1 MIKVRTSDAKLSLD
15 QFRQIANSAV
25 SAGVIDPFLD
35 LFSQLVFE
43 LPPQLVLGF
52 PPQLALDLLEEF
64 FFAFVAGIVEP
75 LLGGFRHRHG
85 RASFQLRSRAS
96 SNPTV
101 IVTNQPANC
110 GPNSACR
117 RRLVPVVPSQRA
129 RWPRPLQ
136 GKPDIEPISPND
148 PNLT

>member
-1 MIKVRTSDAKLSLD
+1 MIKVGTSDAKLRLD
-15 QFRQIANSAV
+15 HFRQIANSLLAV

-52 PPQLALDLLEEF
+52 PPQLVPDLLEEF

-75 LLGGFRHRHG
+75 LLRGFRHSHG

-101 IVTNQPANC
+101 IVTNQA
-110 GPNSACR
+110 
-117 RRLVPVVPSQRA
+117 A
-129 RWPRPLQ
+129 RSR
-136 GKPDIEPISPND
+136 D
-148 PNLT
+148 